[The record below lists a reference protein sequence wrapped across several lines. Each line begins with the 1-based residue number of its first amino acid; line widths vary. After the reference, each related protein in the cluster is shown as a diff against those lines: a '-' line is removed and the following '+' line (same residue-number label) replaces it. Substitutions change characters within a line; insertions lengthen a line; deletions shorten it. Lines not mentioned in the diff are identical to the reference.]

1 MRHDINYGPLDS
13 STLSRMLLFDNPKF
27 SDNGNGDIIYVVNEI
42 IESTNRFSESIYDQC
57 NSKYFLFSFYFL
69 SLLYFLS

>member
-27 SDNGNGDIIYVVNEI
+27 SDNGNSDIIYVVNELLNQPI
-42 IESTNRFSESIYDQC
+42 VLVNLSMINVTPNI
-57 NSKYFLFSFYFL
+57 FYFHFIF
-69 SLLYFLS
+69 SVYFIF

>member
-1 MRHDINYGPLDS
+1 
-13 STLSRMLLFDNPKF
+13 MLLFDNPKF
-27 SDNGNGDIIYVVNEI
+27 SDNGNSDIIYTVNEI
-42 IESTNRFSESIYDQC
+42 IESTTRFSESIYDQC